1 MPDHNDSQAVDY
13 ARLVAQETLL
23 FDAAERVA
31 ELINDAGIS
40 RTELAERLGK
50 SKGFVTQVLAGDR
63 NMTLRTLAD
72 LGYVVGHSFNIVAK
86 PVERMPTATCGDSAG
101 SARTV
106 LVHPGHECP
115 TPGRRRVGQS
125 PPQALSRLDFR
136 RVRVGGAPSQ
146 PSPVAYTKVSAK

>member
-1 MPDHNDSQAVDY
+1 MSDHNDSQAVDY
-13 ARLVAQETLL
+13 DRLVAQETLL

-50 SKGFVTQVLAGDR
+50 SKGFVTQILAGDR

-72 LGYVVGHSFNIVAK
+72 LGHVLGYSFDIVAK
-86 PVERMPTATCGDSAG
+86 PAKRTPTTSGGDGAG

-106 LVHPGHECP
+106 VAHPGHECP
-115 TPGRRRVGQS
+115 MPGRRRVGQS
-125 PPQALSRLDFR
+125 PPQVLSSLDFR
-136 RVRVGGAPSQ
+136 RIRVGGAPSQ
-146 PSPVAYTKVSAK
+146 PPPAVYTKVSAQ